1 MEASKLENI
10 RCSTI
15 VLGISNAA
23 VVLLGGFL
31 ILVVYPAC
39 ERQYVLPFLAVSL
52 VSCIRIVAMVQSGIA
67 QEATAKTILESPGDT
82 AAVVDTVM
90 RRERRVFGQFL
101 PFRFVVVVFFLFSFV
116 LFLETKNEQKFC
128 VAREN

>member
-1 MEASKLENI
+1 MGVSKIENI

-23 VVLLGGFL
+23 IALLGGFL
-31 ILVVYPAC
+31 IVVVYPSC

-52 VSCIRIVAMVQSGIA
+52 VSCIRIVTMVQSGIA
-67 QEATAKTILESPGDT
+67 QEATARTILESPGDT

-90 RRERRVFGQFL
+90 RRERRVFRQFL
-101 PFRFVVVVFFLFSFV
+101 PFYFS
-116 LFLETKNEQKFC
+116 L
-128 VAREN
+128 